1 MSRYLQSKISV
12 KQKVKIAPALIYSS
26 IGIAFA
32 GVVSLI
38 MFLYS
43 NFGNNA
49 SAFAS
54 TDEISTSAISFEVNL
69 AGKAD
74 GVFLTP
80 EIARKGKSCTAVD
93 SDNCIEFNVTL
104 DANAEGIKF
113 EIASGELPIGSLY
126 YYIDCENP
134 VEVGQ
139 PVCLSGVHKISFCKP
154 GNAQNTYRITSFS
167 KAQFPKDTSVRIGGP
182 SIILKTDGLLSS
194 SVNWKSIAPGY
205 EGQYNS
211 CLSNINGSM
220 ISFLSNPNCPGYID
234 YAVSGT
240 HLSACGNTQT
250 VTDTVRINIFSAI
263 SIQFNPASA
272 IIPAGSSLNLS
283 AGVTGGKGKFSYQWF
298 NEKNQSI
305 GYDSSL
311 SISTEG
317 NYTVIVQDEMSEA
330 MSSVTKTISIKQS
343 NCYQPTG
350 FIINNI
356 GASTVKIGWEA
367 NQSVYGFKIRKRV
380 AGEKSWSSS
389 GTILPYNNR
398 TLTNLI
404 DNTPYEIQ
412 IQTVCDPMHN
422 DTSNWSQIYSFK
434 TKSFCNNPDSV
445 KIISVGDTS
454 AQLKWSATDNAIIY
468 KIRIRK
474 VGDTAWTLKNQSAS
488 FPCEK
493 KLKGLEPNTT
503 YELQM
508 QNECYWKSG
517 TEYTKSISFITSPAK
532 TTEIIP
538 IEIKPEDI
546 GKFYITPNPS
556 SGIFNLD
563 LTTGDNNTYQLSIV
577 NLIGA
582 TVYKESIIAVN
593 GIITKSISLSKLLPK
608 GIYIISISNSAVQY
622 KNRLILSK

>member
-1 MSRYLQSKISV
+1 MSRYLQSKIQV
-12 KQKVKIAPALIYSS
+12 KQKVKIAPVLIYSS

-43 NFGNNA
+43 NFGNSA

-54 TDEISTSAISFEVNL
+54 AEDISTTAISFEVNL
-69 AGKAD
+69 EGKPD
-74 GVFLTP
+74 RFFLTP
-80 EIARKGKSCTAVD
+80 EIARKGKSCNAVD

-104 DANAEGIKF
+104 DKNAEGIKF
-113 EIASGELPIGSLY
+113 EIASGELPVGSLY

-139 PVCLSGVHKISFCKP
+139 PVCLNGTHKISFCKP

-194 SVNWKSIAPGY
+194 SVNWKSVSPGY
-205 EGQYNS
+205 EGQFNS
-211 CLSNINGSM
+211 CLSNTNGSM
-220 ISFLSNPNCPGYID
+220 ISFLSNSNCPPYIE

-250 VTDTVRINIFSAI
+250 VTDTIRINIFSAI
-263 SIQFNPASA
+263 NIQFSPASA
-272 IIPAGSSLNLS
+272 IIPAGSSLNLNAS
-283 AGVTGGKGKFSYQWF
+283 VTGGKGKFSFQWF

-317 NYTVIVQDEMSEA
+317 NYTVIVKDDMSET
-330 MSSVTKTISIKQS
+330 MSSVTKTISVKQS

-350 FIINNI
+350 FMINNI

-367 NQSVYGFKIRKRV
+367 NESVYGFKIRKRV
-380 AGEKSWSSS
+380 AGEKTWSSS

-412 IQTVCDPMHN
+412 MQTVCDPMHN

-445 KIISVGDTS
+445 KISSVGDTS
-454 AQLKWSATDNAIIY
+454 AQLKWSVTDNAIIY
-468 KIRIRK
+468 KIRLRK
-474 VGDTAWTLKNQSAS
+474 VGDTTWTLKNQSAS
-488 FPCEK
+488 FPGDK

-517 TEYTKSISFITSPAK
+517 TEYTKSISFTTAFAK

-538 IEIKPEDI
+538 LEIKAEDI
-546 GKFYITPNPS
+546 GKFSITPNPS
-556 SGIFNLD
+556 SGIFNLE
-563 LTTGDNNTYQLSIV
+563 LTTGDNNTYKLSIV

-582 TVYKESIIAVN
+582 KVYEASVTAVN
-593 GIITKSISLSKLLPK
+593 GIISKSISLSNSLSK
-608 GIYIISISNSAVQY
+608 GIYLITISNGEVKY
-622 KNRLILSK
+622 TKRLLLSK

>member
-1 MSRYLQSKISV
+1 MSRYLHPKISV

-43 NFGNNA
+43 NLGNSASTFA
-49 SAFAS
+49 SA
-54 TDEISTSAISFEVNL
+54 DEISTTAISFEVNL
-69 AGKAD
+69 EGKPD
-74 GVFLTP
+74 GYFLTP
-80 EIARKGKSCTAVD
+80 EISRKGKCCNAVD
-93 SDNCIEFNVTL
+93 SDNCVEFNVTL
-104 DANAEGIKF
+104 DKNAEGIKF
-113 EIASGELPIGSLY
+113 EIASGELPVGSLY

-139 PVCLSGVHKISFCKP
+139 PVCLSGSHKISFCKP

-182 SIILKTDGLLSS
+182 SITLKTEGLLSS
-194 SVNWKSIAPGY
+194 SVNWESIAPGY
-205 EGQYNS
+205 EGQFNS
-211 CLSNINGSM
+211 CLSNTNGSM
-220 ISFLSNPNCPGYID
+220 ISFLSNPNCPAYID

-240 HLSACGNTQT
+240 HLSACDNTQT
-250 VTDTVRINIFSAI
+250 VTDTVRVNIFSAI
-263 SIQFNPASA
+263 NIHFNPAIA
-272 IIPAGSSLNLS
+272 IIPACGSLNLN
-283 AGVTGGKGKFSYQWF
+283 ATVTGGKGKFSYQWF

-305 GYDSSL
+305 SYDSSL
-311 SISTEG
+311 AISTEG
-317 NYTVIVQDEMSEA
+317 NYTLIVKDEMSET
-330 MSSVTKTISIKQS
+330 MSSETKTISIKQS
-343 NCYQPTG
+343 SCYQPTG
-350 FIINNI
+350 FTISNI
-356 GASTVKIGWEA
+356 GASTVKIGWKA
-367 NQSVYGFKIRKRV
+367 NETVYGFKIRKRV

-422 DTSNWSQIYSFK
+422 DTSSWSQIYSFK

-445 KIISVGDTS
+445 KVISTGDTS
-454 AQLKWSATDNAIIY
+454 AQLKWSVTDNAIIY
-468 KIRIRK
+468 KIRLRK
-474 VGDTAWTLKNQSAS
+474 VGDTTWILKNQSAS

-517 TEYTKSISFITSPAK
+517 TEYTKSISFTTASAK
-532 TTEIIP
+532 NTEIIP
-538 IEIKPEDI
+538 VEIKPEDI
-546 GKFYITPNPS
+546 GKFSITPNPS

-563 LTTGDNNTYQLSIV
+563 LTTGDNNNYQLSIV

-582 TVYKESIIAVN
+582 EVYEASVTATN
-593 GIITKSISLSKLLPK
+593 GIVSKSISLNNNLLK
-608 GIYIISISNSAVQY
+608 GIYLIRVSSSEVKY
-622 KNRLILSK
+622 TERLLLSK

>member
-1 MSRYLQSKISV
+1 MSRYLQPKITV
-12 KQKVKIAPALIYSS
+12 RQKVKIAPALIYSS

-43 NFGNNA
+43 NFGNSA

-54 TDEISTSAISFEVNL
+54 ADEVSTTAISFEVNL
-69 AGKAD
+69 AGKPD
-74 GVFLTP
+74 GFFLTP
-80 EIARKGKSCTAVD
+80 EIERKGKCCNAVD
-93 SDNCIEFNVTL
+93 SDNCIEFSVTL
-104 DANAEGIKF
+104 DKNAEGIKF
-113 EIASGELPIGSLY
+113 EIASGELPVGSLY

-139 PVCLSGVHKISFCKP
+139 PVCLSGTHKISFCKP
-154 GNAQNTYRITSFS
+154 GNALNSYRITSFS
-167 KAQFPKDTSVRIGGP
+167 RAEFPKDTSVRIGGP
-182 SIILKTDGLLSS
+182 AIILKTDGLLSS

-205 EGQYNS
+205 EGQFNS
-211 CLSNINGSM
+211 CLSNTNGSM
-220 ISFLSNPNCPGYID
+220 ISFLSNPNCPAYID

-250 VTDTVRINIFSAI
+250 VTDTVRVIIFPAINI
-263 SIQFNPASA
+263 QFIPASA
-272 IIPAGSSLNLS
+272 IIPAGGSLNLN
-283 AGVTGGKGKFSYQWF
+283 ATVTGGKGKFNYQWF
-298 NEKNQSI
+298 NEKNQSV
-305 GYDSSL
+305 GYDSAL

-317 NYTVIVQDEMSEA
+317 NYTVIVKDEMSET
-330 MSSVTKTISIKQS
+330 MSSVTKTISVKQS

-350 FIINNI
+350 FTINNI
-356 GASTVKIGWEA
+356 GASTLKIGWEA
-367 NQSVYGFKIRKRV
+367 NETVYGFKIRKRV
-380 AGEKSWSSS
+380 VGEKNWSSS

-454 AQLKWSATDNAIIY
+454 AQLKWSVTDNAIIY
-468 KIRIRK
+468 KIRLRK
-474 VGDTAWTLKNQSAS
+474 VGDTTWILKNQSAS
-488 FPCEK
+488 FPCYK
-493 KLKGLEPNTT
+493 KLKGLEQNTT

-517 TEYTKSISFITSPAK
+517 TEFTKSISFTTASAK

-538 IEIKPEDI
+538 AEIKPEDI
-546 GKFYITPNPS
+546 GKFSIIPNPS
-556 SGIFNLD
+556 SGIFELD

-582 TVYKESIIAVN
+582 KVYEASVTATN
-593 GIITKSISLSKLLPK
+593 GIISKSISLSNFLPK
-608 GIYIISISNSAVQY
+608 GIYLITVSNGDIKY
-622 KNRLILSK
+622 IKRLLLSK